1 MYHHYL
7 TASLLAALLT
17 AASAGHA
24 VSADAGTT
32 KPASGTAKPL
42 PRDATGPVKDEDF
55 EHLFGDTSVSP
66 DRTEAFFQDEWVTTA
81 PEFANLTTT
90 EAIAKRAE
98 ERARQ
103 ADAISSA
110 SNAQWRQ
117 TAAGAEPF
125 KAQMPGVKVRLGNE
139 VLFESPELLARL
151 KGKRVGLITNPSGV
165 DSAFVSTID
174 KLAGHPEI
182 KLTALFAP
190 EHGVRGAERAGEKV
204 ETRVDERTGVTVHS
218 LHGKDKKGR
227 SQNKPRPSM
236 LENVDILMYD
246 IQDIGNRSYTYPG
259 TMKLCM
265 QAAAEN
271 GKEFWVLDR
280 PNPMGGR
287 LVSGN
292 VADPA
297 YLTLVGW
304 APVAYLSGLTPG
316 ELARWL
322 NEETGIGCR
331 LTVVPMQGWTRDMKW
346 WDTGLPWIPTST
358 HMQTPEACWYIAMTG
373 TFGELNVI
381 NEGVG
386 YPLPFAYFGAPW
398 MDPDRLAAELNREG
412 LPGLVFRPAYYRP
425 YYHVFKDKMCG
436 GVQIHITDFDKVMP
450 VEASMHI
457 IAVIQRLYPE
467 QEFLDAGAGAGPQK
481 RRSRV
486 AMFNKVMG
494 TNKVRAALKAGKS
507 GAEVTAMWA
516 RERDRFARERE
527 KYFLYH

>member
-1 MYHHYL
+1 MFHHYL
-7 TASLLAALLT
+7 TACLT
-17 AASAGHA
+17 AVTVATAAAGYA
-24 VSADAGTT
+24 VSTDTGTT
-32 KPASGTAKPL
+32 TPPDGTAKPL
-42 PRDATGPVKDEDF
+42 PRNAKGPVTDEDF
-55 EHLFGDTSVSP
+55 KHLFGDTSVSP
-66 DRTEAFFQDEWVTTA
+66 ERTEAFFQDEFVTTPPA
-81 PEFANLTTT
+81 FADLRTT
-90 EAIAKRAE
+90 EAVAKLAD

-110 SNAQWRQ
+110 SNARWRQ
-117 TAAGAEPF
+117 SAGKVEPF
-125 KAQMPGVKVRLGNE
+125 KARIPGVKVRLGNE
-139 VLFESPELLARL
+139 VLFDSPELLARL
-151 KGKRVGLITNPSGV
+151 KGKRIGLITNPTGM

-174 KLAGHPEI
+174 KLASHPDI

-204 ETRVDERTGVTVHS
+204 ETRVDERTGVIVYS
-218 LHGKDKKGR
+218 LHGRDKKGR
-227 SQNKPRPSM
+227 PQNKPRPSM
-236 LENVDILMYD
+236 LENVDVLMYD

-280 PNPMGGR
+280 PNPMGGN

-292 VADPA
+292 VADPS
-297 YLTLVGW
+297 YVTLVAW
-304 APVAYLSGLTPG
+304 APVAYLYGLTQG
-316 ELARWL
+316 ELAGWL
-322 NEETGIGCR
+322 NTETGIGCD
-331 LTVVPMQGWTRDMKW
+331 LTVVPMKGWTRDMKW

-358 HMQTPEACWYIAMTG
+358 HMQVPEACWYIALTG

-398 MDPDRLAAELNREG
+398 IDPDRLAAELNREG
-412 LPGLVFRPAYYRP
+412 LPGLVFRPAYFRP

-436 GVQIHITDFDKVMP
+436 GVQIHITDYDKVMP

-457 IAVIQRLYPE
+457 IAVINRLYPE
-467 QEFLDAGAGAGPQK
+467 QEFLDSGAGADPVK
-481 RRSRV
+481 RRNRV

-507 GAEVTAMWA
+507 GAEVSAMWA
-516 RERDRFARERE
+516 AERDRYAKERE
-527 KYFLYH
+527 KYFLYK